1 MSKVIVHNSISLDG
15 SLTGFEPNMG
25 LHYQIVG
32 NYKPEIYLV
41 GSNTIKIGSTL
52 IGEIPAEE
60 EYDFKKPKKDSSL
73 SYWVVPDT
81 KGSLKGLL
89 HYCRRYEFCKD
100 IIVLVSKQTPV
111 DYIKYLEARDYDY
124 HVVGET
130 TVDLPKAL
138 DYLSKEYSV
147 KQILADSG
155 RILSNL
161 LIEQNL
167 VSEISLLVHPTIVG
181 NKAYHIFGNIR
192 KAPKIH
198 LRKKRVFPRGYLWLI
213 YDVS

>member
-52 IGEIPAEE
+52 IGKIPAEE

-100 IIVLVSKQTPV
+100 IIVLVSNQTPV

-124 HVVGET
+124 HIVGET
-130 TVDLPKAL
+130 HVDLPKAL
-138 DYLSKEYSV
+138 DFLSKEYSA

-181 NKAYHIFGNIR
+181 NKAYHIFGNII
-192 KAPKIH
+192 KAPKIR
-198 LRKKRVFPRGYLWLI
+198 LRKKRIFPRDYLWLI